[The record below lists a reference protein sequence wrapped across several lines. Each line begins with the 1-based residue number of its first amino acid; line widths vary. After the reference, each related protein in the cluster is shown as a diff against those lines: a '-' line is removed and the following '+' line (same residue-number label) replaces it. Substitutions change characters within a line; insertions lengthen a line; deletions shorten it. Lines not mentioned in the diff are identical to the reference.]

1 MNESANNPAAESL
14 PPSAF
19 SLPPSALSLQP
30 SDVVSLAQALLRI
43 PSPTGHEA
51 NIARFMQQWLQAAGF
66 ECVVDEVNTVIAWRV
81 FGPGPTLLMDGHID
95 TVPAEPEAWRFPPYG
110 GEIHAGRLYGRG
122 ASDMKGAV
130 AAMMTAARALTAHPL
145 NGTLIL
151 TGTSWE
157 EPFEGY
163 TLSRAIR
170 WLEGRGLRPDYVI
183 IGEASEGNLKRG
195 QRGRA
200 RVIVEVKGRP
210 AHSAHPEA
218 GLNAVYQAARLIAAV
233 RAQPPAEHP
242 VLGKA
247 IRELIGIRSWPDP
260 PDSVVPSACRLTY
273 DLRLL
278 PGETAETVLAEFRE
292 LIAACQAEDRD
303 FAAEVSLSREQ
314 LLHADGTAEW
324 VTAAPPA
331 WLFPETHPFVQTALA
346 ALRGIGQRPGLA
358 TYNFCT
364 NGSFSAGVAGIPTIG
379 YGPGQEATAHI
390 VDEFVPLADLHAAA
404 EGYAAIAAAVLGR

>member
-1 MNESANNPAAESL
+1 MNESANNQGAEPL
-14 PPSAF
+14 HPSAF
-19 SLPPSALSLQP
+19 RLHP

-51 NIARFMQQWLQAAGF
+51 EIARFMEQWFHAAGF
-66 ECVVDEVNTVIAWRV
+66 ECVVDDVNTVIAWRV
-81 FGPGPTLLMDGHID
+81 FGPGPTLLLDGHID

-110 GEIHAGRLYGRG
+110 GEIHEGRLYGRG

-130 AAMMTAARALTAHPL
+130 AAMMTAAATCAASVAAGQRRLGGA
-145 NGTLIL
+145 LIL

-163 TLSRAIR
+163 TLSRAFR
-170 WLEGRGLRPDYVI
+170 WLEGQGLRPDYVI
-183 IGEASEGNLKRG
+183 IGEASEGNVKRG

-200 RVIVEVKGRP
+200 RVLVDIKGRP

-247 IRELIGIRSWPDP
+247 IREVIGIRSWPDP
-260 PDSVVPSACRLTY
+260 PDSVVPSACRVTY

-278 PGETAETVLAEFRE
+278 PGETAETVLAEFRR
-292 LIAACQAEDRD
+292 LIAACQAEDRE
-303 FAAEVSLSREQ
+303 FEAEVSLARDR
-314 LLHADGTAEW
+314 LRRTDGAEEW

-346 ALRGIGQRPGLA
+346 ALRDIGQQPGLA
-358 TYNFCT
+358 AYNFCT
-364 NGSFSAGVAGIPTIG
+364 NGSFSAGVAGVPTIG
-379 YGPGQEATAHI
+379 YGPGREALAHI
-390 VDEFVPLADLHAAA
+390 VDESVPIADLHAAA